1 MKQIAE
7 MLYKIYL
14 TREGEHKIEKP
25 ESLDENEMKFV
36 KSLSHE
42 QMGKYLDLE
51 SDFYHVVY
59 NHSVALLQ
67 YFLKIFVDDFDE

>member
-7 MLYKIYL
+7 LLLKIYL
-14 TREGEHKIEKP
+14 ARDGEHKIEEP
-25 ESLDENEMKFV
+25 ESLDKNEREFV
-36 KSLSHE
+36 KSLSRE

-51 SDFYHVVY
+51 GDFYQVVY

-67 YFLKIFVDDFDE
+67 YFLEKILDED